1 MSIWIL
7 IGTLIAGCAFLIG
20 LGFYLTKDLDE
31 NGEPLEYRE

>member
-1 MSIWIL
+1 MSIWVL

-20 LGFYLTKDLDE
+20 LGLHLAKDWDE

>member
-1 MSIWIL
+1 MSIWVL
-7 IGTLIAGCAFLIG
+7 IGTLIAGLVCLIG